1 MRLEARHDLG
11 GRFSWARATSQL
23 QGFHVCSVSGFDA
36 IVLSVHRFP
45 KPAVRGSMSF
55 RDAISQLPLV
65 YENASKRILVHA

>member
-1 MRLEARHDLG
+1 
-11 GRFSWARATSQL
+11 
-23 QGFHVCSVSGFDA
+23 VSGFDA